1 MKKLQI
7 IAAVLLLLWGLF
19 ITWMQRLLIMPRF
32 PFLTF
37 ILFVALVAGIFKYR
51 KANMLFLMA
60 AGLWILFSSE
70 SIGFVIFMDKGGFAR
85 MIPALIPLVLS
96 TALLFSTQ
104 AKDTLIDAPGKKA
117 AFVLLLI
124 LLGLSSY
131 VYKPYTRELNCWLKT
146 RDISNDGTIKIKFVS
161 LPGKTFEVELQAP
174 EWVETIKNKAIYDK
188 EREGYYCPETKIRI
202 ITRFGKII
210 SAKILS
216 FENTD
221 TAERVHFGKPVKIPL
236 DKVSGNLEILKPVI
250 FDLWS

>member
-32 PFLTF
+32 PFLTV
-37 ILFVALVAGIFKYR
+37 ILFIAFVAGILKYR
-51 KANMLFLMA
+51 KANLLFLVA

-70 SIGFVIFMDKGGFAR
+70 SIGCVIFMDKGGFAR

-124 LLGLSSY
+124 FMGFASFI
-131 VYKPYTRELNCWLKT
+131 YKPYTVELEC
-146 RDISNDGTIKIKFVS
+146 RMPVDYDGTYQLIFISGHKKTLQIKMSKEKLKEIINK
-161 LPGKTFEVELQAP
+161 
-174 EWVETIKNKAIYDK
+174 KAIYDK
-188 EREGYYCPETKIRI
+188 DYKEYFCSQTRIKIV
-202 ITRFGKII
+202 TRFGKII
-210 SAKILS
+210 SAKHI
-216 FENTD
+216 E
-221 TAERVHFGKPVKIPL
+221 V
-236 DKVSGNLEILKPVI
+236 
-250 FDLWS
+250 

>member
-7 IAAVLLLLWGLF
+7 ILAVLLLLWGLF

-124 LLGLSSY
+124 FIGFASFI
-131 VYKPYTRELNCWLKT
+131 YKPYTVELEC
-146 RDISNDGTIKIKFVS
+146 RMPVDYDGTYQLIFISGHKKTLQIKMSKEKLKEIINK
-161 LPGKTFEVELQAP
+161 
-174 EWVETIKNKAIYDK
+174 KAIYDK
-188 EREGYYCPETKIRI
+188 DYKEYFCSQTRIKIV
-202 ITRFGKII
+202 TRFGKII
-210 SAKILS
+210 SAKHI
-216 FENTD
+216 E
-221 TAERVHFGKPVKIPL
+221 V
-236 DKVSGNLEILKPVI
+236 
-250 FDLWS
+250 